1 MKKKIIFLTSRFPY
15 PLEKGDKLRAFH
27 QIKGISKKYNIYLIS
42 INTESKVKYEHINI
56 LKKYCKEVYILD
68 TDKFSVLINL
78 FKSFILSEPL
88 QTGYFYSTKNQK
100 KINEIIKKIRPDWI
114 YSQLIRTSK
123 YTQNFENNF
132 IDYMDAMSIGIK
144 RRINNFPIILKPF
157 IRREFIITKRYESE
171 IFNKFR
177 KHSII
182 TQNDQNFIDN
192 PLRKKINIIP
202 NGVDTK
208 YFFPTSK
215 NKKPYDIIFIGNMSY
230 PPNIEAAIFLCKK
243 IKPLID
249 KEYKLCK
256 ILIGGTNP
264 TKKIKNLENEQIHV
278 SGRVEDIRNL
288 YSIGKVFVAPM
299 FIGSGLQNK
308 LLEAMAMGIP
318 CITTELANKALR
330 ANKHQITIAKNERE
344 FARLCIR
351 LLKNKDL
358 YNSFR
363 DEGLKFIKK
372 TYDWKKINNKLIDLF
387 E

>member
-15 PLEKGDKLRAFH
+15 PLDKGDKLRAFH
-27 QIKGISKKYNIYLIS
+27 QIKGISKRHNIYLIS

-56 LKKYCKEVYILD
+56 LKKYCEEVFVLD
-68 TDKFSVLINL
+68 TNKFSVIINL
-78 FKSFILSEPL
+78 LKSFIKSEPL
-88 QTGYFYSTKNQK
+88 QTGYFYSLKNQK
-100 KINEIIKKIRPDWI
+100 KVNEIIKKIRPDWI

-157 IRREFIITKRYESE
+157 VRREFFITKRYESE

-182 TQNDQNFIDN
+182 TKNDQNYIDN
-192 PLRKKINIIP
+192 TSRKKINIIP

-208 YFFPTSK
+208 YFFPINK
-215 NKKPYDIIFIGNMSY
+215 NKIRYDIIFIGNMSY

-249 KEYKLCK
+249 KEYKFCK

-264 TKKIKNLENEQIHV
+264 TKKIKNLENEHIHV
-278 SGRVEDIRNL
+278 SGRVEDVRKL
-288 YSIGKVFVAPM
+288 YSIGKIFVAPM

-318 CITTELANKALR
+318 CITTELANKALG
-330 ANKHQITIAKNERE
+330 ANKHQITIAETERE

-351 LLKNKDL
+351 ILENKSL
-358 YNSFR
+358 YDSFS

-372 TYDWKKINNKLIDLF
+372 TYDWKKINNKLSDLF

>member
-1 MKKKIIFLTSRFPY
+1 
-15 PLEKGDKLRAFH
+15 
-27 QIKGISKKYNIYLIS
+27 
-42 INTESKVKYEHINI
+42 
-56 LKKYCKEVYILD
+56 
-68 TDKFSVLINL
+68 
-78 FKSFILSEPL
+78 
-88 QTGYFYSTKNQK
+88 
-100 KINEIIKKIRPDWI
+100 
-114 YSQLIRTSK
+114 
-123 YTQNFENNF
+123 
-132 IDYMDAMSIGIK
+132 
-144 RRINNFPIILKPF
+144 
-157 IRREFIITKRYESE
+157 
-171 IFNKFR
+171 
-177 KHSII
+177 
-182 TQNDQNFIDN
+182 
-192 PLRKKINIIP
+192 
-202 NGVDTK
+202 
-208 YFFPTSK
+208 
-215 NKKPYDIIFIGNMSY
+215 MSY

-249 KEYKLCK
+249 KEYKPCK

-288 YSIGKVFVAPM
+288 YSIGKVFIAPM

-330 ANKHQITIAKNERE
+330 ANKHQITIAKNEGE

>member
-15 PLEKGDKLRAFH
+15 PLDKGDKLRAFH
-27 QIKGISKKYNIYLIS
+27 QIKGISKKHNVYLIS
-42 INTESKVKYEHINI
+42 INTDSRVKYEHINI
-56 LKKYCKEVYILD
+56 LKKYCNEVYILN
-68 TDKFSVLINL
+68 TNKFSVAINL
-78 FKSFILSEPL
+78 FKSFIRSEPL
-88 QTGYFYSTKNQK
+88 QTGYFYSVKNQK

-157 IRREFIITKRYESE
+157 VRREFFITKRYESE

-192 PLRKKINIIP
+192 PLRKKISIIP

-208 YFFPTSK
+208 YFFPTKKSK
-215 NKKPYDIIFIGNMSY
+215 TLYDIIFIGNMSY

-243 IKPLID
+243 IKPIID
-249 KEYKLCK
+249 KEYKSCK

-264 TKKIKNLENEQIHV
+264 TKKIKNLENEHIYV
-278 SGRVEDIRNL
+278 SGRVEDVRKL

-299 FIGSGLQNK
+299 FIGTGLQNK

-344 FARLCIR
+344 FAKSCIR
-351 LLKNKDL
+351 ILENKIL
-358 YNSFR
+358 YDGFR

-372 TYDWKKINNKLIDLF
+372 TYDWKKINNKLNDLL

>member
-42 INTESKVKYEHINI
+42 INTESRVKYEHINI

-68 TDKFSVLINL
+68 TNKFSVVINL

-100 KINEIIKKIRPDWI
+100 KINEIIKKTRPDWI

-144 RRINNFPIILKPF
+144 RRISNFPIILKPF

-208 YFFPTSK
+208 YFFPISK
-215 NKKPYDIIFIGNMSY
+215 NKKSYDIIFIGNMSY

-288 YSIGKVFVAPM
+288 YSIGKVFIAPM

-330 ANKHQITIAKNERE
+330 ANKHQITIAKNEGE